1 MARKKII
8 LGCIADDFTGATDL
22 ANNLVRSGMRTIQ
35 TVGVIKDQILGE
47 VDAVVVALKSRT
59 IEPAQAIELSLE
71 ALEWLKSMGAEQ
83 IYFKYCS
90 TFDSTERGNIGPVT
104 QALMSALKTDLTV
117 VTPAFP
123 DNGRTIVKGHL
134 FVGDVLL
141 QDSSMRNH
149 PLTPMTDSSL
159 VRLMQA
165 QFKGTVGLIDYK
177 VVAKGEAAVRERMNE
192 LRTQGVGATVVD
204 ALSNDDLMVLGQAVR
219 GMPLITAGSG
229 LAIGL
234 AQNFGIKPSSLAVQ
248 LPKAR
253 GFKAI
258 LSGSCSEMTLKQVKH
273 FKSMGYASFEIDPL
287 ALNEQGLLVK
297 EALSFAAKQFAHSDN
312 PILIYSSADPQ
323 RVKQVQNQ
331 FSTQRAGEMVEHA
344 MGELAKGLVQIGV
357 GQLLVAGGETSGVCV
372 QSLSVT
378 QLQIGPQI
386 DPGVPWCF
394 APSKPSSNSADTT
407 QPIGIHLALKSGN
420 FGREDFFTHA
430 WSLIGET
437 PAQIS

>member
-1 MARKKII
+1 
-8 LGCIADDFTGATDL
+8 
-22 ANNLVRSGMRTIQ
+22 
-35 TVGVIKDQILGE
+35 
-47 VDAVVVALKSRT
+47 
-59 IEPAQAIELSLE
+59 
-71 ALEWLKSMGAEQ
+71 MGAEQ

-192 LRTQGVGATVVD
+192 LRAQGVKAAVVD
-204 ALSNDDLMVLGQAVR
+204 ALSNDDLMVLGQAVQ

-234 AQNFGIKPSSLAVQ
+234 AQNFGLKPSSLAVQ

-258 LSGSCSEMTLKQVKH
+258 LSGSCSEMTLKQVRH
-273 FKSMGYASFEIDPL
+273 FKSLGYASFEIDPL
-287 ALNEQGLLVK
+287 ALDEKGLLVK
-297 EALSFAAKQFAHSDN
+297 EALSFAAKQFASSDK

-323 RVKQVQNQ
+323 RVKQVQSQ
-331 FSTQRAGEMVEHA
+331 FSTERAGEMVERA
-344 MGELAKGLVQIGV
+344 MGDLAKGLVQIGV

-372 QSLSVT
+372 QSLSVS

-394 APSKPSSNSADTT
+394 APSKPSSNSVDSA

-430 WSLIGET
+430 WSIISET
-437 PAQIS
+437 SAQTS